1 MEIWIVNDYLTCVP
15 GTKTFWHMLLEIE
28 GTIDKTGVPF
38 NRLAETIENDP
49 GNCDL
54 IIRNMSFFR
63 PIKRRVKQIGFL
75 QDRAEDDPTQI
86 AVCKSV
92 DLIVF
97 NSEYTKQ
104 AYSKW
109 GFENTKVIPIGVNEE
124 LFRPYPLAKL
134 FPNDMPTGIFV
145 GDYNQTKGT
154 HIFEEV
160 ARRKSYINFIYVSK
174 QGYTINLPNVRNFP
188 GGLDE
193 QRMANLYNQADF
205 SIMCSPVETLH
216 LSSIEACLCDK
227 PAIGTNTGW
236 FADYFSPTAGVV
248 VPNPSVE
255 EFCKAID
262 QVVESPSSFSP
273 REHILTTPF
282 VWSNCRSAW
291 KALIGEMI
299 GG

>member
-1 MEIWIVNDYLTCVP
+1 MAIWIVNDYLTCVP

-28 GTIDKTGVPF
+28 GTIDKTGIPF
-38 NRLAETIENDP
+38 NRLAENIENDP
-49 GNCDL
+49 GSCEL

-63 PIKRRVKQIGFL
+63 PINRQVKQIGFL
-75 QDRAEDDPTQI
+75 QDRAEDDPIQI

-92 DLIVF
+92 DYVVY
-97 NSEYTKQ
+97 NSEYTKSC
-104 AYSKW
+104 YDKW
-109 GFENTKVIPIGVNEE
+109 GFKNTRVIPIGVNEQ
-124 LFRPYPLAKL
+124 LFRPWPSIKL
-134 FPNDMPTGIFV
+134 FSNGRPTGIFV

-154 HIFEEV
+154 HIFEQI
-160 ARRKSYINFIYVSK
+160 AKRKSYINFIYVSK
-174 QGYTINLPNVRNFP
+174 QGHSIRLPNVRNYP
-188 GGLDE
+188 GGVNE
-193 QRMANLYNQADF
+193 EGMSRLYNQADF

-216 LSSIEACLCDK
+216 LASIEACLCDK

-236 FADYFSPTAGVV
+236 FADYFRPTAGVV

-262 QVVESPSSFSP
+262 QVIESPSSFSP

-291 KALIGEMI
+291 ENLIKEVLNG
-299 GG
+299 